1 MIALPAAL
9 TGLNG
14 KVIAALTGLL
24 LIAGITLYV
33 QHLRGTVQD
42 LEASNAALR
51 KDIDAALLAA
61 DSANLALQLANED
74 HARAIWIINRE
85 REAAVSR
92 AERLAAARN
101 EVANAKP
108 EDDGPVGAVLLNLLE
123 RLRLEGAAAGRHPR

>member
-1 MIALPAAL
+1 MIGLPAAL
-9 TGLNG
+9 SGLSG
-14 KVIAALTGLL
+14 RAVAALAGLL

-51 KDIDAALLAA
+51 KDLDSALLAA
-61 DSANLALQLANED
+61 DSARQALQLATED
-74 HARAIWIINRE
+74 HARTVWIINRE

-108 EDDGPVGAVLLNLLE
+108 ENDGPVGAVLLNLLE
-123 RLRLEGAAAGRHPR
+123 RLRLEGTAADRHPR